1 MIKDCDNCEKS
12 FDIFNE
18 GNVSN
23 YNVALCGDCW
33 RVEFFRRTGE
43 RH

>member
-1 MIKDCDNCEKS
+1 MLKNCDECGKS

-18 GNVSN
+18 GDVSN
-23 YNVALCGDCW
+23 YNVALCGACW